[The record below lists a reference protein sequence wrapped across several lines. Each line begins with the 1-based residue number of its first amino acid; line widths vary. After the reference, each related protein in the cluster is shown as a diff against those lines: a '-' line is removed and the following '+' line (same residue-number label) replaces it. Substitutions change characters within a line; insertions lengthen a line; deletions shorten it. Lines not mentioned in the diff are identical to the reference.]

1 MPGVGMARNGPRSD
15 ALVLFG
21 AAGDLAFKKLFPAL
35 QAMVKRGTLH
45 APIIAVARTDWDD
58 MQLRRRARASIEQ
71 HAGGVDEACFDRLS
85 GLLRAVTGDYESP
98 ETFRR
103 IGTALGSAEHP
114 AFYLAIPPILF
125 SAVVAHLRT
134 MKCAAYARVIVEKPF
149 GRDLA
154 SARALNQLL
163 LGTFSER
170 QIFRIDHYLGK
181 RPVHNLV
188 LFRCANAF
196 IESFW
201 NRDHVESVQITL
213 AEDFGVRG
221 RGAFFEQTGTIRDVM
236 QNHLLQLLANVAME
250 PPVRSDSESRR
261 DETGKVLKSI
271 RTADPDDLIR
281 GQVRGYREE
290 RGVDPNSTVET
301 YAELRL
307 HVDSWRW
314 QGVPFFLRAGKSLPV
329 NCTEVVARLRRT
341 PAVFPNCMP
350 QSNHFR
356 FRISPDTVVAIGLTV
371 MDSEERGVGQQRELL
386 ASRHPGP
393 DDMDAYERVLG
404 DAMDGDQTLF
414 ARQDHVEEAW
424 RIVDPLLGSQIPPYV
439 YEPGSWGPD
448 LNNERTC
455 PPGGW
460 QNP

>member
-1 MPGVGMARNGPRSD
+1 MPATALDPRGVRSD

-35 QAMVKRGTLH
+35 QAMVKRGSLNE
-45 APIIAVARTDWDD
+45 PVVAVARTDWGED
-58 MQLRRRARASIEQ
+58 QLRKRARASIEQ
-71 HAGGVDEACFDRLS
+71 HGGGVDEASFDKLA
-85 GLLRAVTGDYESP
+85 GLLRAVTGDYQSP

-103 IGTALGSAEHP
+103 ISAALGPAQRP
-114 AFYLAIPPILF
+114 AFYLAIPPLLF
-125 SAVVAHLRT
+125 SAVVAQLAGS
-134 MKCAAYARVIVEKPF
+134 KNAASARVIVEKPF

-154 SARALNQLL
+154 SAQALNRLL
-163 LGTFSER
+163 LGAFSER

-221 RGAFFEQTGTIRDVM
+221 RGAFFEQTGTIRDVI

-261 DETGKVLKSI
+261 DETAKVMKAI
-271 RTADPDDLIR
+271 RTAEPGDMIR

-290 RGVDPNSTVET
+290 RGVDPESTVET

-314 QGVPFFLRAGKSLPV
+314 QGVPFFLRAGKCLPV
-329 NCTEVVARLRRT
+329 SCTEVVARLRRT

-393 DDMDAYERVLG
+393 DEMDAYERVLG

-424 RIVDPLLGSQIPPYV
+424 RIIDPLLGSKIAPHE
-439 YEPGSWGPD
+439 YEPGSWGPP
-448 LNNERTC
+448 LSNERTC